1 MAWLWIKA
9 SIYRRNHCGVK
20 GDDTNHHLSGPQ
32 AEHNLQGDS
41 LPEKDPVHAED
52 AQLLAV
58 EAAVAERC
66 SAGASPALQ
75 HPTSEDR

>member
-1 MAWLWIKA
+1 MRCA
-9 SIYRRNHCGVK
+9 

-41 LPEKDPVHAED
+41 LPEKDAVHAEN

-58 EAAVAERC
+58 EAAVTERR
-66 SAGASPALQ
+66 SAGSSPALQ
-75 HPTSEDR
+75 RPTTEDH